1 MNNPTV
7 KDVRKV
13 NRSLVLKEF
22 YFNSPVS
29 RLDVSRTTHLSPATV
44 TNIVNELLESNIL
57 VEEGLVESSGGRPST
72 LLKVNPH
79 LGYFLGI
86 ELGEEHLNAE
96 LFDIYFSPVTKYQAT
111 ISQNSISP
119 EEIVDEI
126 MSAVSSII
134 ESQNLESSDILG
146 VGIGV
151 PGIVD
156 TRSGLFVFAPNWGWE
171 NVNLADKLKE
181 KLPIPFYID
190 NGNKAMGIAE
200 MLFGY
205 GRESKNY
212 AVMMIGKG
220 VGGAIIQ
227 DGALIRGETNVAGEF
242 GHMTMD
248 VEGPA
253 CRCGSQG
260 CLETLVGARGLI
272 EHFNQLSGSNYSVN
286 FDSVDTLIQDYEN
299 GSETAT
305 IVIDQ
310 ALRYLGAAIANII
323 NIENPE
329 RIIIGGPLGLKLG
342 KTGLEKIRN
351 HVQKYVLPGSVE
363 LKNILVSELTT
374 NAVPMGA
381 ASLALIDF
389 FENLDQ
395 TTLMNVGG
403 RRMKTG

>member
-22 YFNSPVS
+22 YFNAPVS

-44 TNIVNELLESNIL
+44 TNIVNELIESNIL

-86 ELGEEHLNAE
+86 ELDEEHLNAE
-96 LFDIYFSPVTKYQAT
+96 LFDIYFSPRAKYQT
-111 ISQNSISP
+111 PISQNALGP
-119 EEIVDEI
+119 EGIVEDI
-126 MSAVSSII
+126 IRAVASMT
-134 ESQNLESSDILG
+134 ESQNLECSDILG
-146 VGIGV
+146 IGIGL

-156 TRSGLFVFAPNWGWE
+156 TQTGVFVFAPSWGWE

-181 KLPIPFYID
+181 KFPIPVYID
-190 NGNKAMGIAE
+190 NANKAMGIAE

-212 AVMMIGKG
+212 AVLMIGKG

-248 VEGPA
+248 IHGPA

-272 EHFNQLSGSNYSVN
+272 DHYNRLSGSDLAEN
-286 FDSVDTLIQDYEN
+286 FDSVDILIHDYEN
-299 GSETAT
+299 GAEAARQ
-305 IVIDQ
+305 VISQ
-310 ALRYLGAAIANII
+310 ALSYLGAAIANII
-323 NIENPE
+323 TIENPE
-329 RIIIGGPLGLKLG
+329 RIIIGGTLGLKLG
-342 KTGLEKIRN
+342 KIGLEQIRKN
-351 HVQKYVLPGSVE
+351 VSKYVLPGSIE
-363 LKNILVSELTT
+363 MKNILISELST
-374 NAVPMGA
+374 NAIPVGA

-403 RRMKTG
+403 RRMKAG